1 MDELIWS
8 TSISESGYYGE
19 RAAVKQYTT
28 REECN
33 PQKTGKHRK
42 QKVISKMSKIP
53 QKVVNNLRARISKKP
68 RKKLVVEPVDLNYK
82 SLSSKH
88 EFIIN
93 TCDSFTST
101 DSQYSCSLPYS
112 QPSGCHLSSERVHR
126 SLSCFTDDSQHMGSN
141 DMVALLPEMSFDS
154 VSNTSSVPE
163 KDEIVMRPVFS
174 CAVPNA
180 LVNDC
185 CTLYSSNEM
194 DASYDDGYTSIHV
207 AVSDLHN
214 FQNSPLSSTASSQS
228 LYYDSSEKSAR
239 KRFLL
244 PKIPIEEDI
253 TSTNVFH
260 PTRPVSPK
268 STNTLLDDDA
278 ISIYS
283 DEGYPSEKR
292 IRNISIDRFENLTR
306 LSEFQKMLHC
316 TRSKED
322 IPLISQCSTLSSD
335 YTECSEAVLMDL
347 DGSVKYLQ
355 DYRERSSPKENF
367 IGCNQAVEFY
377 DLPLINKRLE
387 TRAELVKVSE
397 VITTDLDKSGKYLNE
412 VATASS
418 AISLDNQKRQN
429 IISIKT
435 NNVLFAALCSF
446 VILTTGAT
454 LLAILERHK
463 IIDVH
468 AVLINFLDN
477 ILVHAANLLRHYYL
491 RIDNASILLV
501 QLAKD
506 SVDMLRYSSQFGI
519 DEVLKQNAECMLAN
533 EISQNIQ
540 ASQRFDEML
549 MTAVEFMM
557 Q

>member
-1 MDELIWS
+1 MSLIS
-8 TSISESGYYGE
+8 F
-19 RAAVKQYTT
+19 AA
-28 REECN
+28 
-33 PQKTGKHRK
+33 
-42 QKVISKMSKIP
+42 
-53 QKVVNNLRARISKKP
+53 L
-68 RKKLVVEPVDLNYK
+68 
-82 SLSSKH
+82 
-88 EFIIN
+88 
-93 TCDSFTST
+93 
-101 DSQYSCSLPYS
+101 
-112 QPSGCHLSSERVHR
+112 
-126 SLSCFTDDSQHMGSN
+126 
-141 DMVALLPEMSFDS
+141 
-154 VSNTSSVPE
+154 
-163 KDEIVMRPVFS
+163 
-174 CAVPNA
+174 
-180 LVNDC
+180 
-185 CTLYSSNEM
+185 
-194 DASYDDGYTSIHV
+194 
-207 AVSDLHN
+207 
-214 FQNSPLSSTASSQS
+214 SQS
-228 LYYDSSEKSAR
+228 LYYDSSEKSTK
-239 KRFLL
+239 KRFRL
-244 PKIPIEEDI
+244 PKISIEEDI
-253 TSTNVFH
+253 TSTYVFLAL
-260 PTRPVSPK
+260 RPVSPK
-268 STNTLLDDDA
+268 ATNALLDDDA
-278 ISIYS
+278 ISIS
-283 DEGYPSEKR
+283 SGESYPSEKR

-306 LSEFQKMLHC
+306 LSEFQEILHS
-316 TRSKED
+316 TRSRED
-322 IPLISQCSTLSSD
+322 IPLISPCSSTD

-347 DGSVKYLQ
+347 DGSDQDLQ

>member
-228 LYYDSSEKSAR
+228 LYYDSSEKS
-239 KRFLL
+239 
-244 PKIPIEEDI
+244 
-253 TSTNVFH
+253 
-260 PTRPVSPK
+260 
-268 STNTLLDDDA
+268 
-278 ISIYS
+278 
-283 DEGYPSEKR
+283 
-292 IRNISIDRFENLTR
+292 
-306 LSEFQKMLHC
+306 
-316 TRSKED
+316 
-322 IPLISQCSTLSSD
+322 
-335 YTECSEAVLMDL
+335 
-347 DGSVKYLQ
+347 
-355 DYRERSSPKENF
+355 
-367 IGCNQAVEFY
+367 
-377 DLPLINKRLE
+377 
-387 TRAELVKVSE
+387 
-397 VITTDLDKSGKYLNE
+397 
-412 VATASS
+412 
-418 AISLDNQKRQN
+418 
-429 IISIKT
+429 
-435 NNVLFAALCSF
+435 
-446 VILTTGAT
+446 
-454 LLAILERHK
+454 
-463 IIDVH
+463 
-468 AVLINFLDN
+468 
-477 ILVHAANLLRHYYL
+477 
-491 RIDNASILLV
+491 
-501 QLAKD
+501 
-506 SVDMLRYSSQFGI
+506 
-519 DEVLKQNAECMLAN
+519 
-533 EISQNIQ
+533 
-540 ASQRFDEML
+540 
-549 MTAVEFMM
+549 
-557 Q
+557 